1 MPRISDRGVE
11 PLSICYYWQ
20 AMSQLSNT
28 AAYRPPSQGL
38 PFLAVV
44 LDPERVV
51 RVVRQ
56 FATEAEAHGFL
67 QAFMQEKAGE
77 YGFPPDNTWMG
88 GGS

>member
-1 MPRISDRGVE
+1 
-11 PLSICYYWQ
+11 
-20 AMSQLSNT
+20 MSQLSNT
-28 AAYRPPSQGL
+28 AVYSPPSHGL

-44 LDPERVV
+44 LDPERVI
-51 RVVRQ
+51 RVVRP
-56 FATEAEAHGFL
+56 FPTEAGAHAFL